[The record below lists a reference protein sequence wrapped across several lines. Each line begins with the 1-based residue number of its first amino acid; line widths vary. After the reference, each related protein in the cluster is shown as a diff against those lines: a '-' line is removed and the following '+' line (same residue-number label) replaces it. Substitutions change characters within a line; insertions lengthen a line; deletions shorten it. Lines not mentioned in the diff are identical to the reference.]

1 MFPQIRSFELLL
13 VTLLSSFIVSLL
25 FSFQG
30 SCTSLREAPEVH
42 SVNFPL
48 NPRLRLLS
56 GKSSSV
62 NFLVGSSGLE
72 PPTSRLSGVRSNHLS
87 YEPIF
92 VAVCR
97 CFSPLR
103 PTFSQPSSRLH
114 APSAAGG
121 DEQTRT
127 VDPLLA
133 RQVLSHLSYTPI
145 YAGSL
150 STSLKTPVPFSR
162 NRWNRSRGPSS
173 RGLQN

>member
-1 MFPQIRSFELLL
+1 MLAMFSSFSLFSSQGSTAAIRSPSVF
-13 VTLLSSFIVSLL
+13 VPSHGSPASCFLL
-25 FSFQG
+25 FSG
-30 SCTSLREAPEVH
+30 DI
-42 SVNFPL
+42 SVPM
-48 NPRLRLLS
+48 
-56 GKSSSV
+56 
-62 NFLVGSSGLE
+62 VGSSGLE